1 MNLQNRAVES
11 ADDHI
16 INVYDWCP
24 KGNSSPSA
32 VVQVLHGLGEH
43 AARYERFAK
52 ACNDNNLIVVAH
64 DHRGHGAIE
73 GFGHYA
79 DADGWSKVIADVLH
93 VRQDI
98 AVQYPKLPVV
108 LFGHSMGSYI
118 AQSFVMRHGGNN
130 VALVLSASTLAP
142 RIELRMGNVAARSAA
157 ILFGKRRISNQLNK
171 MGLGKLN
178 NKFKPNRTA
187 FDWLSRDED
196 EVDRYVCDPLCGGQY
211 SNQLWSDLTGGMLEI
226 TSQKAIESVRADL
239 PILILGGERDPVGGQ
254 KGLTRLTDAYRQTGH
269 NDLTLKIY
277 PGGRH
282 EMLNETNRDEV
293 TDHII
298 GWIHSRLKPSS
309 PAI

>member
-1 MNLQNRAVES
+1 MTLQNRELES
-11 ADDHI
+11 TDDHI
-16 INVYDWCP
+16 IKVYDWHP
-24 KGNSSPSA
+24 SGDSSPLA
-32 VVQVLHGLGEH
+32 VIQVLHGLGEH

-64 DHRGHGAIE
+64 NHRGHGAIE

-79 DADGWSKVIADVLH
+79 DADGWGKVIADVLQ

-98 AVQYPKLPVV
+98 AARYAKLPVV
-108 LFGHSMGSYI
+108 LLGHSMGSYI

-130 VALVLSASTLAP
+130 VALVLSASTLAS
-142 RIELRMGNVAARSAA
+142 RIELRMGNVAAAIAA
-157 ILFGKRRISNQLNK
+157 TLFGKRRISKQLNQ

-178 NKFKPNRTA
+178 NNFRPNRTG

-211 SNQLWSDLTGGMLEI
+211 SNQLWYDLTGGMLEI
-226 TSQKAIESVRADL
+226 TSRRAIESVRADL

-254 KGLTRLTDAYRQTGH
+254 KGLTRLADAYRQTGH
-269 NDLTLKIY
+269 NDLTLTIY
-277 PGGRH
+277 PQGRH

-293 TDHII
+293 TNDII
-298 GWIHSRLKPSS
+298 NWVRAGL
-309 PAI
+309 